1 MLPAN
6 GVAIQVNT
14 DFTAHAMQRLT
25 TSDVVMG
32 AQTNYF
38 MAGIFGGP
46 TASMRLVSYAMLA
59 VLTQVATATQKLLS
73 LAHPLAPP
81 LWSPYSVVLRPFP

>member
-25 TSDVVMG
+25 TSNVVMG

-59 VLTQVATATQKLLS
+59 VLTQVALS
-73 LAHPLAPP
+73 GSPLGSSTVEP
-81 LWSPYSVVLRPFP
+81 L